1 MFRFSAVNAK
11 TEKNNRVNFILT
23 IIFLFNFLIVL
34 KLFNLQIIN
43 GKFFV
48 EASSNQH
55 SIYQKI
61 TPKRGKIFLRNTN
74 NELYPVA
81 MNYELALI
89 YSNSKIIIDAEKTA
103 ENLTKIL
110 KPLWLKEFEENINK
124 EENNEENPPV
134 GEDEE
139 IIKEIKDEFVQKKY
153 DGLKKK
159 LENKNDP
166 YEILAKKVPDKELN
180 EILDLK
186 EQGIGYVK
194 ENYRYY
200 PEAEILGHITGFV
213 GYEESEQ
220 KGQYGVEGYFDDLLR
235 GNQGSVFSKKD
246 AFGYL
251 ISTRES
257 KIIPAQDGSDI
268 VLTIDMAIQFKVCD
282 ELKKAVEKHSADKA
296 MAIVI
301 NPHTGAIIAM
311 CGVPGYD
318 PNFYYKEKDLSVF
331 NNPIIFD
338 QYEPGSIFKAMTMS
352 AGLDSGKVSP
362 NTVYNDTGCVKIG
375 VEKICNS
382 DLKAYQNQTM
392 TNVLEKSLNTG
403 VIFVLNQVGNEM
415 LKEYVENFGFGKPT
429 GIELKPES
437 IGNIKSL
444 NKKKEI
450 YWATASFGQG
460 ISVTPL
466 QMVNAFSVIANNGKL
481 MKPYIVE
488 KIIDS
493 NGIEQKTM
501 PEEIRKVVSSRTAVL
516 LSGMLASTVKKG
528 HGKSAGVDGYYVAGK
543 TGTAQVPKEEGG
555 GYEEDKTIGSFVGFA
570 PADNPCFT
578 MLVRVDNPKDV
589 IWAESSAAPLFGK
602 IAKFIL
608 NYYQIEPEY

>member
-1 MFRFSAVNAK
+1 MFRFNRVNLKA
-11 TEKNNRVNFILT
+11 EKNNRTNFILA

-43 GKFFV
+43 GNFFA
-48 EASSNQH
+48 EASNSQN

-61 TPKRGKIFLRNTN
+61 TPKRGKIFLRNIN

-81 MNYELALI
+81 VNYELALI
-89 YSNSKIIIDAEKTA
+89 YSNSKIVTDAEKTA
-103 ENLTKIL
+103 EKLTKIL
-110 KPLWLKEFEENINK
+110 KPLWLKEFKESIDEEEDEVEK
-124 EENNEENPPV
+124 K
-134 GEDEE
+134 DEE
-139 IIKEIKDEFVQKKY
+139 IIQKEKDEFILEKY
-153 DGLKKK
+153 DELRKK

-166 YEILAKKVPDKELN
+166 YEILIKKVRDKELE
-180 EILDLK
+180 EIINLK
-186 EQGIGYVK
+186 EQGIGYIQ

-200 PEAEILGHITGFV
+200 SEAETMGHITGFV
-213 GYEESEQ
+213 GHTEDEQ
-220 KGQYGVEGYFDDLLR
+220 KGQYGIEGYFDDLLR
-235 GNQGSVFSKKD
+235 GKQGSVFSKKD

-257 KIIPAQDGSDI
+257 EIVPAKDGSDI
-268 VLTIDMAIQFKVCD
+268 VLTIDMAIQFKVCE
-282 ELKKAVEKHSADKA
+282 ELKKAVEKHDADKA
-296 MAIVI
+296 MAIVM

-311 CGVPGYD
+311 CGVPNYD
-318 PNFYYKEKDLSVF
+318 PNFYYKEKDLNVF

-338 QYEPGSIFKAMTMS
+338 QYEPGSVFKAVTMS
-352 AGLDSGKVSP
+352 AGIDSGKVSP
-362 NTVYNDTGCVKIG
+362 NTIYNDTGCVNIG

-382 DLKAYQNQTM
+382 DLKAYQSQTM

-403 VIFVLNQVGNEM
+403 VIFVLNQVGNEK

-444 NKKKEI
+444 EKKKEI

-466 QMVNAFSVIANNGKL
+466 QMVNAFSVIANGGKL
-481 MKPYIVE
+481 MKPYLVE

-493 NGIEQKTM
+493 NGVEQKTE
-501 PEEIRKVVSSRTAVL
+501 PEEIRKVISSRTSVL

-528 HGKSAGVDGYYVAGK
+528 HGKSAGVEGYYVAGK

-555 GYEEDKTIGSFVGFA
+555 GYEEDKTIGSFVGFV
-570 PADNPCFT
+570 PAGNPCFS
-578 MLVRVDNPKDV
+578 MLVRIDNPKDV

-608 NYYQIEPEY
+608 DYYQIEPEY